1 MPAPG
6 VDALPRELGMELLAR
21 RPDLQAARWRVEA
34 QLGRVAASEAA
45 FHPDINLAGALG
57 LDAVSLG
64 KLLRCPSRTPLLG
77 ATLDLPLFDSGRLQ
91 AQLGV
96 ARASRDE
103 LHGRVQ
109 RGRAGRRAR
118 SGRRKARPCRAST
131 QEAQAHAATVD
142 ASRKLARER
151 RGAHAGAAWPTAPP
165 CCRRS
170 QTLLRQQRHRPAAAR
185 TPRLQTQ
192 VALVK
197 ALGGGY
203 HAHAVAPPPRTAT
216 HLDHDTKSSETT
228 TMSTET
234 TQAPNKGKRRVVLAG
249 ITAAFLAAGAAY
261 GAYYVL
267 VASKRAETDNAYVGG
282 NLVNVSSQVTGSVV
296 EIRADE
302 TQLVQAGAEIVTPRP
317 VRRRGRAGPGRGAPG
332 HRRAPAARA
341 LLQRRA
347 VRTPLVDQRRVE
359 LKAAQDDLARRL
371 PLAAD
376 NVVSGE
382 DVAHARRAVD
392 DAKAALDVAQKQ
404 VAAARVAVAG
414 VAPAEHP
421 NVLAAK
427 ADYLS
432 AWLAARRNAIV
443 APVSGYVA
451 KRSVQ
456 VGSRIAPGAPLLSIV
471 PLDQLWVDANFKES
485 ELRDIRV
492 GQPATIEAD
501 IYGSKVVYHGKVV
514 GLAAGTGSAFSL
526 LPAQNATGN
535 WIKVVQRVPV
545 RISLDP
551 KELAA
556 APAARGP
563 VGHRRRRHQPA
574 GRRRARHRGGA
585 GAGAM
590 RPLC

>member
-1 MPAPG
+1 
-6 VDALPRELGMELLAR
+6 
-21 RPDLQAARWRVEA
+21 
-34 QLGRVAASEAA
+34 
-45 FHPDINLAGALG
+45 
-57 LDAVSLG
+57 
-64 KLLRCPSRTPLLG
+64 
-77 ATLDLPLFDSGRLQ
+77 
-91 AQLGV
+91 
-96 ARASRDE
+96 
-103 LHGRVQ
+103 
-109 RGRAGRRAR
+109 
-118 SGRRKARPCRAST
+118 
-131 QEAQAHAATVD
+131 
-142 ASRKLARER
+142 
-151 RGAHAGAAWPTAPP
+151 
-165 CCRRS
+165 
-170 QTLLRQQRHRPAAAR
+170 
-185 TPRLQTQ
+185 
-192 VALVK
+192 
-197 ALGGGY
+197 
-203 HAHAVAPPPRTAT
+203 
-216 HLDHDTKSSETT
+216 
-228 TMSTET
+228 MS
-234 TQAPNKGKRRVVLAG
+234 TQAPTNKKRRTVLAG

-261 GAYYVL
+261 GAYYTLVL
-267 VASKRAETDNAYVGG
+267 SKRVETDNAYVGG

-302 TQLVQAGAEIVTPRP
+302 TQLVQAGMEIVRLDPSDAE
-317 VRRRGRAGPGRGAPG
+317 VALAQ
-332 HRRAPAARA
+332 AEAR
-341 LLQRRA
+341 LGTA
-347 VRTPLVDQRRVE
+347 VRQQRERYTNVGQYEAVVEQRRVE
-359 LKAAQDDLARRL
+359 LKEKQEDLARRA
-371 PLAAD
+371 PLAAG

-392 DAKAALDVAQKQ
+392 DAQAVLTVAQKQ
-404 VAAARVAVAG
+404 LAAARVAVAG

-501 IYGSKVVYHGKVV
+501 IYGGKVVYHGKVV
-514 GLAAGTGSAFSL
+514 GLGAGTGSAFSL

-556 APAARGP
+556 HPLRVGLSATVDVDISRQGGSALGMAATPAPAYATN
-563 VGHRRRRHQPA
+563 VLDQPLQQA
-574 GRRRARHRGGA
+574 QAA
-585 GAGAM
+585 TDAIVAKNM
-590 RPLC
+590 AN